1 MSRRAARGLRTSI
14 QREEPMVEPS
24 HVNFLAVTDPH
35 RIPMSVTC
43 SYDEPSGRVIDSIW
57 SYTHAWSEVTCRRY
71 HNNKKRASPGNTIG
85 FFSLF
90 PPQERSFVCDLKE
103 IFKKGWREVCYRT
116 SPRLNQQFHFYFR
129 KPVYYPESKDL
140 EDSNRFSDRNV
151 QACCCRQSGQ
161 ESLSF
166 YRVGEEDKKIAECL
180 GRQSH
185 PPIRKKKQTKPIETK
200 TWPKSGRKNP
210 TKQRES
216 RKKLYNI

>member
-1 MSRRAARGLRTSI
+1 M
-14 QREEPMVEPS
+14 
-24 HVNFLAVTDPH
+24 
-35 RIPMSVTC
+35 
-43 SYDEPSGRVIDSIW
+43 
-57 SYTHAWSEVTCRRY
+57 
-71 HNNKKRASPGNTIG
+71 
-85 FFSLF
+85 
-90 PPQERSFVCDLKE
+90 CDLKE

-116 SPRLNQQFHFYFR
+116 SSRLNQQFHFYFR

-185 PPIRKKKQTKPIETK
+185 PPIRKKKQTNK
-200 TWPKSGRKNP
+200 THRDEDVAKEWKKKSNQ
-210 TKQRES
+210 TAREQ
-216 RKKLYNI
+216 KKTV